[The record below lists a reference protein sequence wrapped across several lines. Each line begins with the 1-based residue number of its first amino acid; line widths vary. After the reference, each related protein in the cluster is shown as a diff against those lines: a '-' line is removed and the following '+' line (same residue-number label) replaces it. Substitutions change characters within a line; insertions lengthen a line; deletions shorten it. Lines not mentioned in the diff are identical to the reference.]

1 MYESALVWHD
11 RFYFIK
17 SCTEMRIDMELVT
30 KNVHLNKQKGKVV
43 TQITLEN
50 DFNVS
55 DQKPDVDDIITDN
68 HYIKVDTLKI
78 LNGKAEITGRLSV
91 QALYVSHD
99 DSQPVWEMEMEI
111 PFMEPVNMDML
122 IDGDTVR
129 ADYEIDNVK
138 VSVINS
144 RKISVK
150 AVVTFTLEAESIYD
164 MEIAVEPED
173 TEKAEY
179 MKKQLKIMQIVMKKR
194 DVFRI
199 KEEVDVSGGKPNIKN
214 ILWRNIGI
222 RNCQTKLME
231 DKVSL
236 SGELVLFII
245 YLPEEEN
252 MPVQWI
258 DSVINFNG
266 IIDAE
271 GCNEEMIHDINVNL
285 AEMNVDIKPDYD
297 GEQRIFEVDAVLN
310 LDMRIFEEDSIDV
323 LDDVYSP
330 SVDLIPDR
338 RIASG
343 ESLVMKNMSKCRVS
357 EKVGVDAQKGRILQI
372 CNTFGKVCIDN
383 IVPSEDG
390 INIDGAVEVKILYI
404 SGNDDMP
411 FCSSE
416 AVIPFSHKAD
426 IKGMNM
432 DMEYSIK
439 NSLEQLSS
447 IMTSENEV
455 EVKAVISMDITV
467 MNKVD
472 ESVITAVNEQ
482 EIDINKIKDMPGII
496 IYNVKKGDS
505 LWSIAKRFHTSVD
518 SLKSINGISGDG
530 SSMKSGESLLVIKS
544 V

>member
-1 MYESALVWHD
+1 
-11 RFYFIK
+11 
-17 SCTEMRIDMELVT
+17 MELVT

-68 HYIKVDTLKI
+68 HYIKVDALKI
-78 LNGKAEITGRLSV
+78 SNGRAEINGRLSV
-91 QALYVSHD
+91 QALYMSAESD
-99 DSQPVWEMEMEI
+99 QPVWEMDMEI

-122 IDGDTVR
+122 TDGDTVR

-138 VSVINS
+138 VTVINS

-164 MEIAVEPED
+164 MEIAVEPDED
-173 TEKAEY
+173 ETAEY

-214 ILWRNIGI
+214 ILWKNIGI

-258 DSVINFNG
+258 DSVINFSG

-271 GCNEEMIHDINVNL
+271 GCNEEMIHDINVSL
-285 AEMNVDIKPDYD
+285 AEMSVDIKPDYD

-310 LDMRIFEEDSIDV
+310 LDMRIYEEDSIDI

-330 SVDLIPDR
+330 SIDLIPER
-338 RIASG
+338 KIASG
-343 ESLVMKNMSKCRVS
+343 ESLVMKNSSKCRVS
-357 EKVGVDAQKGRILQI
+357 EKVSVDTGKGRILQI

-383 IVPSEDG
+383 IVPDEDG
-390 INIDGAVEVKILYI
+390 LNIDGAVEVNVLYI
-404 SGNDDMP
+404 SGDDNMP
-411 FCSSE
+411 FCSSQ

-426 IKGMNM
+426 IKGMDM
-432 DMEYSIK
+432 DMVYSVK
-439 NSLEQLSS
+439 HSLEQLSS

-467 MNKVD
+467 LNKVD
-472 ESVITAVNEQ
+472 ESVITSVSEQ

-496 IYNVKKGDS
+496 IYNVNKGDS
-505 LWSIAKRFHTSVD
+505 LWSIAKKFHTSVD
-518 SLKSINGISGDG
+518 SLKSINDIHSDGGNSGVRA
-530 SSMKSGESLLVIKS
+530 GESILVIKS